1 MEKQNM
7 VQKTQ
12 LEKYEIFAPQLHVLS
27 QSGNI
32 SNFLAMSLHI
42 LYFNKILII

>member
-32 SNFLAMSLHI
+32 SKLFRNVSTYFLFQQNI
-42 LYFNKILII
+42 NY